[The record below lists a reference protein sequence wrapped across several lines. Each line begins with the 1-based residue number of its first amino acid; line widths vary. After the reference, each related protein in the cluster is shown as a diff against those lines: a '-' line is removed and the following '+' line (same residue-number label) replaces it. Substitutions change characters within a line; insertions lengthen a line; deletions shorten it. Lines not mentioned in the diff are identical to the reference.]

1 MRVGHAR
8 HVHYFTYT
16 IHQNLKFFSIMSDKQ
31 YDSVLVGYAE
41 DPRYNEEGELLSWN
55 VRFKD
60 TELKEMIEK
69 YATSRNEQGQGGN
82 LYVTM
87 FMSKNGKPCCR
98 VFDPNSAAAKE
109 RRAAK
114 AAETSTE
121 DALPF

>member
-1 MRVGHAR
+1 M
-8 HVHYFTYT
+8 
-16 IHQNLKFFSIMSDKQ
+16 NDKQ

-41 DPRYNEEGELLSWN
+41 EPRYNDEGQLLSWN

-87 FMSKNGKPCCR
+87 FMSKSGKACCR

-109 RRAAK
+109 KRAAK
-114 AAETSTE
+114 AAASASV
-121 DALPF
+121 DDVPF

>member
-1 MRVGHAR
+1 
-8 HVHYFTYT
+8 
-16 IHQNLKFFSIMSDKQ
+16 MSEKQ

-41 DPRYNEEGELLSWN
+41 EPRYNDDGELMSWN

-69 YATSRNEQGQGGN
+69 YATKRNEQGQGGN

-87 FMSKNGKPCCR
+87 FMSKNGKACCR

-114 AAETSTE
+114 EADAPTE

>member
-1 MRVGHAR
+1 
-8 HVHYFTYT
+8 
-16 IHQNLKFFSIMSDKQ
+16 MSDKQ

-41 DPRYNEEGELLSWN
+41 EPRYNDEGQLMSWN

-60 TELKEMIEK
+60 TELQDMIK
-69 YATSRNEQGQGGN
+69 NYATKRNEQGQGGN

-109 RRAAK
+109 RREAK
-114 AAETSTE
+114 KAETSTE

>member
-1 MRVGHAR
+1 
-8 HVHYFTYT
+8 
-16 IHQNLKFFSIMSDKQ
+16 MSDKQ
-31 YDSVLVGYAE
+31 YDSVLVGYSE
-41 DPRYNEEGELLSWN
+41 EPRYNDNGELLSWA

-109 RRAAK
+109 KRAAK
-114 AAETSTE
+114 LAASDTSE
-121 DALPF
+121 VPF

>member
-1 MRVGHAR
+1 
-8 HVHYFTYT
+8 
-16 IHQNLKFFSIMSDKQ
+16 MSDKQ

-41 DPRYNEEGELLSWN
+41 EPRYTEDGQLMSWN

-60 TELKEMIEK
+60 SELKEMIEK

-114 AAETSTE
+114 QAAATTDEV
-121 DALPF
+121 PF